1 MQLWNNIDK
10 KTSNKERIDIM
21 GINRVLLLGR
31 ITKDL
36 EVKMT
41 QSGTAVLRFTV
52 AVDRMP
58 AKQGGEKQTDFIN
71 CVAFGQTAE
80 FISRYFGKGRMIAIE
95 GNIKTGSYQNK
106 NGETV
111 YTTDV
116 IVERT
121 SFTGEPKN
129 ENNGGFSGG
138 NAQGYSNTQIPYNTP
153 QSAPQN
159 ATGAYTDYEDVI
171 SDSGIPF

>member
-1 MQLWNNIDK
+1 
-10 KTSNKERIDIM
+10 M

-36 EVKMT
+36 EIRQS
-41 QSGTAVLRFTV
+41 QSGTAVLRFSV
-52 AVDRMP
+52 AVDRP
-58 AKQGGEKQTDFIN
+58 QKNGEKSADFIN
-71 CVAFGQTAE
+71 CIAFGQTAE
-80 FISRYFGKGRMIAIE
+80 FIGRYFSKGRMIAIE

-121 SFTGEPKN
+121 SFTGEKN
-129 ENNGGFSGG
+129 SAQSAGTYQWYNNTIVQSETPQGAGQTYTGS
-138 NAQGYSNTQIPYNTP
+138 GYS
-153 QSAPQN
+153 
-159 ATGAYTDYEDVI
+159 DYEEVI
-171 SDSGIPF
+171 SDDGVPF

>member
-1 MQLWNNIDK
+1 ML
-10 KTSNKERIDIM
+10 
-21 GINRVLLLGR
+21 NRVILMGR
-31 ITKDL
+31 ITQDL
-36 EVKMT
+36 ELRT
-41 QSGTAVLRFTV
+41 TSGGTSVLTFNI
-52 AVDRMP
+52 AVDRGYV
-58 AKQGGEKQTDFIN
+58 KQGEERQADFITCVAWRQQADFIN
-71 CVAFGQTAE
+71 
-80 FISRYFGKGRMIAIE
+80 RYFSKGRMIAIE

-129 ENNGGFSGG
+129 ENNGGFNVG
-138 NAQGYSNTQIPYNTP
+138 NAQGYSNTNNSYNSPQGAP
-153 QSAPQN
+153 QS
-159 ATGAYTDYEDVI
+159 GYSDYEDVI

>member
-10 KTSNKERIDIM
+10 KTSNKERVDIM

-36 EVKMT
+36 EIRQS

-52 AVDRMP
+52 AVDRP
-58 AKQGGEKQTDFIN
+58 QKNGEKSADFIN
-71 CVAFGQTAE
+71 CIAFGQTAE

-121 SFTGEPKN
+121 SFTGEQSK
-129 ENNGGFSGG
+129 SRS
-138 NAQGYSNTQIPYNTP
+138 QGYVDTTIAPNTP
-153 QSAPQN
+153 Q
-159 ATGAYTDYEDVI
+159 GAGQTAYSDYEDVI
-171 SDSGIPF
+171 SDEGVPF

>member
-1 MQLWNNIDK
+1 MI
-10 KTSNKERIDIM
+10 NKVIIM
-21 GINRVLLLGR
+21 GR

-36 EVKMT
+36 EIRQS

-52 AVDRMP
+52 AVDRP
-58 AKQGGEKQTDFIN
+58 QKNGEKSTDFIS
-71 CVAFGQTAE
+71 CIAFGQTAE
-80 FISRYFGKGRMIAIE
+80 FIGRYFGKGRMIAIE

-138 NAQGYSNTQIPYNTP
+138 NTQGYSNTQIPYN
-153 QSAPQN
+153 APQ
-159 ATGAYTDYEDVI
+159 GASSYTSSGYEDVI
-171 SDSGIPF
+171 SDDGVPF

>member
-1 MQLWNNIDK
+1 ML
-10 KTSNKERIDIM
+10 
-21 GINRVLLLGR
+21 NRVILMGR

-36 EVKMT
+36 EIRQS
-41 QSGTAVLRFTV
+41 QSGTAVLRFSV
-52 AVDRMP
+52 AVDRP
-58 AKQGGEKQTDFIN
+58 QKNGEKSADFIS
-71 CVAFGQTAE
+71 CIAFGQTAE
-80 FISRYFGKGRMIAIE
+80 FINRYFGKGRMIAVE

-106 NGETV
+106 NGDTV

-129 ENNGGFSGG
+129 ETNGGFSGG
-138 NAQGYSNTQIPYNTP
+138 NSQGYSNTQIPYNSP

>member
-1 MQLWNNIDK
+1 ML
-10 KTSNKERIDIM
+10 
-21 GINRVLLLGR
+21 NRVILMGR

-36 EVKMT
+36 EIRQS

-52 AVDRMP
+52 AVDRP
-58 AKQGGEKQTDFIN
+58 QKNGEKSADFIN
-71 CVAFGQTAE
+71 CIAFGQTAE
-80 FISRYFGKGRMIAIE
+80 FIGKYFGKGRMIAIE
-95 GNIKTGSYQNK
+95 GNIKTGRYEK
-106 NGETV
+106 EGITF
-111 YTTDV
+111 YTSDV

-138 NAQGYSNTQIPYNTP
+138 NVQGYSNVQIPYNSP

-171 SDSGIPF
+171 SDDGVPF

>member
-1 MQLWNNIDK
+1 MI
-10 KTSNKERIDIM
+10 NKVIIM
-21 GINRVLLLGR
+21 GR
-31 ITKDL
+31 ITKEL
-36 EVKMT
+36 EIRQS

-52 AVDRMP
+52 AVDRP
-58 AKQGGEKQTDFIN
+58 QKNGEKSADFIN
-71 CVAFGQTAE
+71 CIAFGQTAE
-80 FISRYFGKGRMIAIE
+80 FIGRYFGKGRMIAIE

-106 NGETV
+106 NGDTV

-129 ENNGGFSGG
+129 ENNGGYSGG
-138 NAQGYSNTQIPYNTP
+138 NNQGYSNTQIPYNTP
-153 QSAPQN
+153 QGTPQN